1 MRRQDDVLPNYE
13 LTAKNEVLTLTF
25 ESNWLKEHPLMA
37 SELQQESKQQSKL
50 GWKLIV
56 N

>member
-1 MRRQDDVLPNYE
+1 MRRQDDVLPKIE
-13 LTAKNEVLTLTF
+13 LIAKNEVLDLKF
-25 ESNWLKEHPLMA
+25 ESNWLKDHPLMA
-37 SELQQESKQQSKL
+37 SELQQESKQQSRL

>member
-1 MRRQDDVLPNYE
+1 MRRQDDVVPKLE
-13 LTAKNEVLTLTF
+13 LTAKNEVLNLKL
-25 ESNWLKEHPLMA
+25 EANWFKAHPLMA
-37 SELQQESKQQSKL
+37 SELQQESKQQGKL